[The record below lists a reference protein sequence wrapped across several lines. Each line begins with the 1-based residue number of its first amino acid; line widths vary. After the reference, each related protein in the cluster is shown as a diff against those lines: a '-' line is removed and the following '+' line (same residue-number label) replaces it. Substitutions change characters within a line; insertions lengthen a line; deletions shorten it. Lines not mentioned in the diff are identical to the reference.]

1 LNKKSSFTCSIGVQ
15 TENFLFDYQKRV
27 SNFEAKLY
35 SDDSFT
41 NSVDEFKYFRGETN
55 AQNTTANSN
64 MRFSIPTQQIYN
76 ENNSNNS
83 NTVNSDLSG
92 NNVRYVIDANSIEQL
107 ANSNNKDF
115 QSESTFKRKLNDIE
129 EAIVLEQNTV
139 QTSDLD
145 IEAAEKYFSNSC
157 SSETNMS
164 PPPIVFLS
172 KKKNNEMQIIDN
184 NSECSSSP
192 KKRRLLI
199 GKNVEKLPELSV
211 STLERQLTSI
221 INDASTLIQQDQEIE
236 RSGMQNQQ
244 LLFSF
249 DIPTTNLSPTN
260 NNYNMCQI
268 NTNSDSNSNI
278 QNINDCSSLSSSP
291 SSIIQV
297 NTKLLDLSNQ
307 PKVTNSM
314 KKKRIYNRITPTI
327 RAMFENKTNNGQ

>member
-1 LNKKSSFTCSIGVQ
+1 ML
-15 TENFLFDYQKRV
+15 DYQKPAT
-27 SNFEAKLY
+27 NFEAKLF

-41 NSVDEFKYFRGETN
+41 NSIDEFKYFRGETS
-55 AQNTTANSN
+55 AQNAAANSCSN
-64 MRFSIPTQQIYN
+64 MRFSVPSQQIYN

-83 NTVNSDLSG
+83 TTINSELSG
-92 NNVRYVIDANSIEQL
+92 NNVRYVIDANQIERL
-107 ANSNNKDF
+107 ANNSNKDF
-115 QSESTFKRKLNDIE
+115 QTESTFKRKLNDIE
-129 EAIVLEQNTV
+129 QQIVLKPNTI
-139 QTSDLD
+139 QTSEID

-164 PPPIVFLS
+164 PPPIIFLS
-172 KKKNNEMQIIDN
+172 KKKNNEIQIIDN

-236 RSGMQNQQ
+236 QNGLQNQQ
-244 LLFSF
+244 LVFSF
-249 DIPTTNLSPTN
+249 DMGTTTMSPTNN
-260 NNYNMCQI
+260 NNYNMCHI
-268 NTNSDSNSNI
+268 NTHGDCNSNI

-291 SSIIQV
+291 SSIIHV
-297 NTKLLDLSNQ
+297 STKLVDLSNQ
-307 PKVTNSM
+307 PKVTSSV

-327 RAMFENKTNNGQ
+327 RAMFENKSNNGQ